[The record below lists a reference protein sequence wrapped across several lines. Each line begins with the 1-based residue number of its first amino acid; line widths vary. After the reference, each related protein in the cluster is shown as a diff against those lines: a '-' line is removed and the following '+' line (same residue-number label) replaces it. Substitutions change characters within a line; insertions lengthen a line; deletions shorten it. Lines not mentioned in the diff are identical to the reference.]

1 MVSFSFFSLF
11 AAGRESSHC
20 MCTEPDQL
28 IEHLSWQPELS
39 FKWDVSHSVACHKPV
54 GLHAVIGPLGLWF
67 QQGRELATFSQ
78 NPLT

>member
-20 MCTEPDQL
+20 MCTEPDQ
-28 IEHLSWQPELS
+28 HFSWQHRLS
-39 FKWDVSHSVACHKPV
+39 LKWDVSHSVACHKPV
-54 GLHAVIGPLGLWF
+54 GLHAVIGSLGLWF
-67 QQGRELATFSQ
+67 QQGRELTTFSQ